1 MDVSLSGLS
10 NVQVNQPGWTQK
22 QHKNTINSEPP
33 TYHRL
38 INDLLEVE
46 RMPPYTFL
54 IKNWDCRNMWAYSN
68 HIRETRPNNLS
79 DILDQGK
86 GVTPPSGL
94 HKLMNSYQGDS
105 MVPHPSVIWYEVGLC
120 QEKRTLNYP
129 EVSVQLWPSI
139 DRLEVCLLFYLLT
152 HLDLDLKV
160 LLWTQ
165 FCPIASTEAA
175 SSSSWSEFIILS
187 IRTTHEFLLN
197 SAAVSLT
204 WIHCTAPI
212 N

>member
-1 MDVSLSGLS
+1 MDVSLSGLR

-54 IKNWDCRNMWAYSN
+54 IMNWDCRNIWAYSN
-68 HIRETRPNNLS
+68 HIRETRPNNLP

-105 MVPHPSVIWYEVGLC
+105 MAPHPSVIWYKVGLC
-120 QEKRTLNYP
+120 QEKRTLNDP
-129 EVSVQLWPSI
+129 EVSVQLWPSF
-139 DRLEVCLLFYLLT
+139 DRLEVCLLFICSLIWTWTWRFCSGPSSAPLL
-152 HLDLDLKV
+152 LQKQ
-160 LLWTQ
+160 LL
-165 FCPIASTEAA
+165 PAA
-175 SSSSWSEFIILS
+175 GLSSLSYQYGQGMNSSW
-187 IRTTHEFLLN
+187 TLLQ
-197 SAAVSLT
+197 SL
-204 WIHCTAPI
+204 
-212 N
+212 